1 MIELKKNIIAR
12 SLRNIYIKNKVIG
25 WTNLKYN
32 MLAER
37 QKKRIT
43 SINTLMKGIQKRNI
57 VYAWL
62 RLNFYKVK

>member
-1 MIELKKNIIAR
+1 MIELKKSIMAR
-12 SLRNIYIKNKVIG
+12 SLRNIYIKNKVVG

-37 QKKRIT
+37 QKRRIT